1 VQPKAGEGSGG
12 ERVSN
17 HTRCR
22 RFLFEPMKFDF
33 TFELVRK
40 GVYILT
46 AEGFVEIEQ
55 DGHYPGHWRF
65 GRIVF
70 EDLGETYTLNASN
83 AFDAALRAEI
93 IGWLKAKRSEQIED
107 EWIRQ
112 LPPRQQRRVIDDLTP
127 ERAY

>member
-1 VQPKAGEGSGG
+1 M
-12 ERVSN
+12 R
-17 HTRCR
+17 
-22 RFLFEPMKFDF
+22 FDF

-46 AEGFVEIEQ
+46 AEGFAEIEQ
-55 DGHYPGHWRF
+55 DGHYPGHWKF

-70 EDLGETYTLNASN
+70 EDMGETYALNGSN

-93 IGWLKAKRSEQIED
+93 MVWLKDHRSEQIED

-112 LPPRQQRRVIDDLTP
+112 LPPRQQRRVTDDLTP